1 MQMSRR
7 RFLSAGAAFS
17 TMWMLGGLA
26 GTLGMVGVGGCAAA
40 APRASHVAPGV
51 TRVDLGA
58 VRLTMLSDGFGAR
71 ALDANFVRNA
81 PLADVQA
88 ALREAGLPTDKLT
101 IPYSIPLV
109 DLGGERVLFDVGNG
123 EFGAA
128 SAGKLLENLA
138 SAGVDPASITAIVFS
153 HFHGDHINGLRNK
166 AGALVFPNAKLYV
179 PEPEWAWWMDD
190 ARMAAAPEAMKN
202 AFAATRRV
210 FSPLAGTVRRFT
222 PGETVLPG
230 IRSLPAFGH
239 TPGHTAFLVEGGTR
253 TLLFWADAT
262 NIAAL
267 FVRNPDWAVAF
278 DMDAE
283 KARQVRRQLSDM
295 AIREG
300 WLVAGYHLPG
310 SAVGTLARRGS
321 GYEFTPFTP
330 LGG

>member
-7 RFLSAGAAFS
+7 GFLSAGAAFS
-17 TMWMLGGLA
+17 ALWMVGGVA
-26 GTLGMVGVGGCAAA
+26 GMVGMGGCAAA
-40 APRASHVAPGV
+40 APRANSVAPGV

-58 VRLTMLSDGFGAR
+58 LRLTMLSDGFGAR
-71 ALDANFVRNA
+71 ALDASFVRNA

-88 ALREAGLPTDKLT
+88 ALRTAGLPTDNLT
-101 IPYSIPLV
+101 IPYTIPLV
-109 DLGGERVLFDVGNG
+109 EIGGQRVLFDVGNG

-138 SAGVDPASITAIVFS
+138 SAGVDPKSITAVVFS

-190 ARMAAAPEAMKN
+190 ARMAAAPEAMKGG
-202 AFAATRRV
+202 FAATRRV
-210 FSPLAGTVRRFT
+210 FSQLAGTVVRFT
-222 PGETVLPG
+222 PGEVLLPG
-230 IRSLPAFGH
+230 IRSLAAFGH
-239 TPGHTAFLVEGGTR
+239 TPGHTVFLVEGGTR
-253 TLLFWADAT
+253 PLLFWADTT

-283 KARQVRRQLSDM
+283 KARLVRRQLSEA

-300 WLVAGYHLPG
+300 WLGAGYHLPG
-310 SAVGTLARRGS
+310 SAVGTLAPRGD
-321 GYEFTPFTP
+321 GYEFTP